1 MVEINHGLLKRY
13 RTDGTYVWHIDKR
26 VKRYGRL
33 CESTGTADREEAERY
48 LVYRLHELREI
59 RIYGERPQ
67 RIFRDAVQRYLAEHS
82 AKQSIDRDSAILN
95 DLDSFIG
102 NLPLDRIN
110 NDSFTRYRM
119 ARRHISVRTR
129 NQKIALARR
138 VLRLAGTVWCFP
150 GTNLTWLKRTPEILL
165 ESGHRGRQPYPI
177 DEGEQ
182 ELLFSELPPHA
193 AEMATFVVNTGVRDR
208 ELCQLKWSW
217 ERRVSTPDAPRGW
230 RSVFALP
237 PEVVKNGE
245 SRVIVLNNA
254 AQAVIERAR
263 GRHRRFVFV
272 SPRRRTPLGHLRSA
286 GWHGARRRAAE
297 RYQERFGMEAPA
309 GFRTVRVHD
318 LRHTFGRRLRA
329 AGVSL
334 EDRRD
339 LLGHKGPDITT
350 HYSAAEIGRLIEA
363 ANLIVGSRETPTPTL
378 RRVIENPRKSL
389 VEREG
394 LEPSTPAL

>member
-1 MVEINHGLLKRY
+1 MVQNISGLLKRH
-13 RTDGTYVWHIDKR
+13 RTDGSYVWHVDKR
-26 VKRYGRL
+26 VRQYGRL

-48 LVYRLHELREI
+48 LIHRLRELREI
-59 RIYGERPQ
+59 RVYGERPQ
-67 RIFRDAVQRYLAEHS
+67 RTFRDARQRYQAETS
-82 AKQSIDRDSAILN
+82 AKKSIDRDAAILK

-102 NLPLDRIN
+102 HLPLDRIN
-110 NDSFTRYRM
+110 NDSFARYRR
-119 ARRHISVRTR
+119 ARRHLSIHTR
-129 NQKIALARR
+129 NQKIGLARR
-138 VLRLAGTVWCFP
+138 ILRLAATVWCFP

-165 ESGHRGRQPYPI
+165 EDGHRGRQPYPL
-177 DEGEQ
+177 DEREQ
-182 ELLFSELPPHA
+182 QLLFSELAPHA

-245 SRVIVLNNA
+245 SRVIVLNDA
-254 AQAVIERAR
+254 AQAILERVR

-272 SPRRRTPLGHLRSA
+272 SPRQHRPLGHLRSA
-286 GWHGARRRAAE
+286 GWHGARRRAAK
-297 RYQERFGMEAPA
+297 RYSEWFGMEAPM

-350 HYSAAEIGRLIEA
+350 HYSAPEIGRLIEA
-363 ANLIVGSRETPTPTL
+363 ANRIAESRETSTPTF
-378 RRVIENPRKSL
+378 RQVIENARKSL